1 VTQAARK
8 TTVLLVD
15 DCSTV
20 RAVLHSILKNAG
32 YSVIGEAPDGR
43 TALRMVEQLAPDIVA
58 LDMRMPEMSGL
69 DVLRKLQDSRHKT
82 VTLVVSANNDK
93 ETVRQSFALGALGYV
108 TKPFTEERVL
118 SVFGHVA
125 SIITR
130 RQIGAAAQS
139 GAWSSARRTVI
150 IDDSQ
155 ADRSQLKRILED
167 GGYVVADETEGGL
180 AGLVAVEK
188 NLPDFV
194 CHSVD
199 LSEVG
204 GLNVLACIRAVHPDL
219 PVIIVSSHNDSDTIM
234 QAIQGGVKGY
244 IIKPFDSEIVLSSIR
259 RILPAT

>member
-1 VTQAARK
+1 MTQAAKK

-20 RAVLHSILKNAG
+20 RAVLRSILKNSG

-43 TALRMVEQLAPDIVA
+43 TALRMVEQLSPDIVS
-58 LDMRMPEMSGL
+58 LDMHMPGISGY
-69 DVLRKLQDSRHKT
+69 DVLRKLQDSRRNT
-82 VTLVVSANNDK
+82 VALVVSANSDK
-93 ETVRQSFALGALGYV
+93 ETVRQSFDLGALGYV

-130 RQIGAAAQS
+130 RQNGTTAQS
-139 GAWSSARRTVI
+139 GAPSSAKRAVI
-150 IDDSQ
+150 IDDSP
-155 ADRSQLKRILED
+155 ADRRQLKSILED
-167 GGYVVADETEGGL
+167 SGYVVADETEGGL

-194 CHSVD
+194 CHAVD
-199 LSEVG
+199 LSEVD
-204 GLNVLACIRAVHPDL
+204 GLNVLACIHAVHPDL
-219 PVIIVSSHNDSDTIM
+219 PVIIVSSHNDSDTITR
-234 QAIQGGVKGY
+234 AIKGGVKGY

>member
-1 VTQAARK
+1 MTQTTRK

-20 RAVLHSILKNAG
+20 RAVLRSILKKAG
-32 YSVIGEAPDGR
+32 YSVVGEAPDGR

-58 LDMRMPEMSGL
+58 LDMHMPEISGL
-69 DVLRKLQDSRHKT
+69 DVLRKLQDSRRNAIA
-82 VTLVVSANNDK
+82 LMVSANNDK
-93 ETVRQSFALGALGYV
+93 ETVYQAFDLGALGYV
-108 TKPFTEERVL
+108 TKPFTEKRVL
-118 SVFGHVA
+118 SAFGHVD

-130 RQIGAAAQS
+130 RQTGATAQS
-139 GAWSSARRTVI
+139 GARSSARRAVI

-155 ADRSQLKRILED
+155 TDRSQLKSILED
-167 GGYVVADETEGGL
+167 GGYVVAAETEGGL

-188 NLPDFV
+188 HLPDFV
-194 CHSVD
+194 CHAID

-219 PVIIVSSHNDSDTIM
+219 PVIIVSNYNDSDTITR
-234 QAIQGGVKGY
+234 AIQGGAKSY
-244 IIKPFDSEIVLSSIR
+244 IIKPFDSEIILSSVR